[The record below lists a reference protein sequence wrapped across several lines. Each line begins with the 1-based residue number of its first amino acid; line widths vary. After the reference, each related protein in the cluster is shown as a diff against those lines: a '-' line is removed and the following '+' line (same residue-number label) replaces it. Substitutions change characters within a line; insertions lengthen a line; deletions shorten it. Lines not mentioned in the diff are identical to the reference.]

1 MFKIYKAIFKN
12 LRDAQEQMWNAS
24 LDRAPGSLYPT
35 GLNQWQQ
42 NTLENLNALAGQAV
56 QQSIEL
62 QREWLGLWME
72 RASGK
77 NLKPKSFAELNSEA
91 LRATQRWLD
100 NQHQL
105 WEQWMRLL
113 KDSGGGKAIP
123 DFDKMEKTVQESMR
137 KQIELLDE
145 WSAMSKF
152 ESLSVKE
159 LSKLSSQIAKSMQ
172 KSIETQQQLWGLWFT
187 DARGLGDA
195 STAADA
201 PAKPKKSLAAP
212 AAKSPAAPKKVSS
225 SRPVEDDLKQ
235 ISGIG
240 PGLEKKLK
248 ANGVTNLRQIAALTE
263 AQIVDLEKRVIRF
276 SGRIAREAWV
286 EQAKALLDQATAS

>member
-1 MFKIYKAIFKN
+1 MFKNYKAIFEN

-24 LDRAPGSLYPT
+24 LGKAPGSFYPS

-42 NTLENLNALAGQAV
+42 KTLDNLNAWAGQAV
-56 QQSIEL
+56 QQSMEL
-62 QREWLGLWME
+62 QRDWLGLWME

-77 NLKPKSFAELNSEA
+77 NLKPKSFAELNAEA

-123 DFDKMEKTVQESMR
+123 DFDEMEKTVQESMR
-137 KQIELLDE
+137 KQIELLED

-152 ESLSVKE
+152 ESLSAKE

-172 KSIETQQQLWGLWFT
+172 KSIETQQQLWGLWFS
-187 DARGLGDA
+187 DARGQVGTP
-195 STAADA
+195 TAAAVPAKPEKSA
-201 PAKPKKSLAAP
+201 PAKL
-212 AAKSPAAPKKVSS
+212 AKSPAAGKKVSS
-225 SRPVEDDLKQ
+225 SSPAEEDLKR

-248 ANGVTNLRQIAALTE
+248 DNGVTNLRQIAALTE
-263 AQIVDLEKRVIRF
+263 AQIADLEKSVIRF
-276 SGRIAREAWV
+276 SGRIEREAWV
-286 EQAKALLDQATAS
+286 EQAKALLEQASVS